1 MNHSLQTFNLVN
13 EAVDPIKTK
22 YVCRASWS
30 PQCTLSTISTFY
42 RNNNKNLSD
51 QNNMERGESDMLK
64 CQKQD
69 QISDGITC
77 TRSHNREK

>member
-1 MNHSLQTFNLVN
+1 
-13 EAVDPIKTK
+13 
-22 YVCRASWS
+22 
-30 PQCTLSTISTFY
+30 
-42 RNNNKNLSD
+42 
-51 QNNMERGESDMLK
+51 MERGESDMLK